1 MAAIKRLFKS
11 GKKEAPTTSDAIQSL
26 RQTEDM
32 LLKKQDFL
40 EKKIKNEEE
49 IMKKNVKTNKKLAIS
64 ALKRK
69 KRLEK
74 ELQRNDGTLN
84 TLEQQ
89 RESLEA
95 ANINT
100 AVLHSMSDAAKAI
113 KKAHQDMDIDQV
125 HDMMDE
131 IADQQ
136 EVAKEISE
144 AISNPAAFSGE
155 FDEDELEAELEALEL
170 EASTEEEARLEK
182 ELLDVGKVLPDVP
195 KNEPVS
201 KSKANKSKQK
211 KKDDD
216 DMAELAAWAS

>member
-1 MAAIKRLFKS
+1 MAAFVKLFK
-11 GKKEAPTTSDAIQSL
+11 GKKEPPTTSEAIQSL
-26 RQTEDM
+26 RTTEDM
-32 LLKKQDFL
+32 LQKKQDFL
-40 EKKIKNEEE
+40 EKKIQSEEE
-49 IMKKNVKTNKKLAIS
+49 IIRKNVKTNKKLALS

-100 AVLHSMSDAAKAI
+100 AVLHSMNDAAKAI
-113 KKAHQDMDIDQV
+113 KKAHQDMNIDQV

-136 EVAKEISE
+136 EVAREISD
-144 AISNPAAFSGE
+144 AISNPTAFTSE
-155 FDEDELEAELEALEL
+155 FDDDELEAELEALEL
-170 EASTEEEARLEK
+170 EAQTEEEAALEK
-182 ELLDVGKVLPDVP
+182 ELLDVTPVNLPDVP
-195 KNEPVS
+195 KTEP
-201 KSKANKSKQK
+201 KSKAKTKSKKAQ
-211 KKDDD
+211 DED

>member
-1 MAAIKRLFKS
+1 MAAIVRMFK
-11 GKKEAPTTSDAIQSL
+11 GKKEPPTTSEAIQSL
-26 RQTEDM
+26 RTTEDM
-32 LLKKQDFL
+32 LVKKQDFL
-40 EKKIKNEEE
+40 EKKIKNEEDV
-49 IMKKNVKTNKKLAIS
+49 IRKNVKTNKKLALS

-89 RESLEA
+89 REALEA

-100 AVLHSMSDAAKAI
+100 TVLQSMNDAAKAI
-113 KKAHQDMDIDQV
+113 KKAHKDMNIDQV

-136 EVAKEISE
+136 EVAREISD

-155 FDEDELEAELEALEL
+155 FDDDELEAELEALEL
-170 EASTEEEARLEK
+170 EAQTEMEAQLER
-182 ELLDVGKVLPDVP
+182 ELLDVTPASLPDVP
-195 KNEPVS
+195 TTEPKMKNKP
-201 KSKANKSKQK
+201 K
-211 KKDDD
+211 KTKEDD
-216 DMAELAAWAS
+216 DMAELAAWAT